1 MERHCDNA
9 EALARFLAGHKG
21 VSKVHYPG
29 LPDDPGHRVAKKQM
43 RRFGGMLS
51 FEMRDAAKVVERL
64 RRLEVIVLAE
74 SLGGV
79 ESLIEHPASMT
90 HASVPKEQREKQGI
104 TDGLVRFSVGL
115 EDPADL
121 QEDLQRALG

>member
-9 EALARFLAGHKG
+9 EALARFLKDHRA

-29 LPDDPGHRVAKKQM
+29 LSDDPGHGIAKKQM

-51 FEMRDAAKVVERL
+51 FELRDATKVVERL
-64 RRLEVIVLAE
+64 RRLEVILLAE

-90 HASVPKEQREKQGI
+90 HASVPPDQRQRQGI
-104 TDGLVRFSVGL
+104 TDGLVRFSVGV
-115 EDPADL
+115 EDVQDL
-121 QEDLQRALG
+121 QEDLGRALA

>member
-1 MERHCDNA
+1 
-9 EALARFLAGHKG
+9 
-21 VSKVHYPG
+21 
-29 LPDDPGHRVAKKQM
+29 
-43 RRFGGMLS
+43 MLS

-115 EDPADL
+115 EDAADL